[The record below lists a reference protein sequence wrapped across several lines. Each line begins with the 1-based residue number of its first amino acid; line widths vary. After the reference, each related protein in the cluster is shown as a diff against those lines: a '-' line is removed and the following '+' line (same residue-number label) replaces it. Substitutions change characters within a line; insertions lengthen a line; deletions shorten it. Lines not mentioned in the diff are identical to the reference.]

1 MKVLLFGAS
10 GMVGQGVL
18 RECLL
23 DSDVARVVTVV
34 RKTTGRKHEK
44 LTELVHPDLATLA
57 SLEGQLT
64 GFDACFFCTGVSVL
78 GMTEEQYARVTYD
91 LTLGVAKTL
100 LRTSPDLT
108 FVYVSGAGT
117 DSSEKGRR
125 MWARVKGR
133 TENALLS
140 MPFRAAYMLR
150 PGLIMPLHGI
160 RSSTRWY
167 NAVYAAIRPIYPLLR
182 RVAPTTITTTEQ
194 LGQSMIAV
202 ARNGY
207 STHVLEMA
215 DINRLGTWTPS
226 STANA
231 Q

>member
-1 MKVLLFGAS
+1 MLLFGAT

-23 DSDVARVVTVV
+23 DSTVTSVAIVV
-34 RKTTGRKHEK
+34 RRSTGRKHEK
-44 LTELVHPDLATLA
+44 LKEMVQPDLATLS
-57 SLEGQLT
+57 SLEPQLT
-64 GFDACFFCTGVSVL
+64 GFDACFFCAGVSAL
-78 GMTEEQYARVTYD
+78 GMSEEEYTRITYD
-91 LTLGVAKTL
+91 LTLGVARTL

-117 DSSEKGRR
+117 ASSEKGRM

-140 MPFRAAYMLR
+140 LPFRAAYMFR
-150 PGLIMPLHGI
+150 PGVIMPLHGI

-167 NAVYAAIRPIYPLLR
+167 NLTYAAIRPVYPLLR
-182 RVAPTTITTTEQ
+182 RIAPTMMTTTEQ
-194 LGQSMIAV
+194 LGRAMIAV

-207 STHVLEMA
+207 STHVVETA
-215 DINRLGTWTPS
+215 DINRLGTWS
-226 STANA
+226 
-231 Q
+231 

>member
-1 MKVLLFGAS
+1 VKVLLFGAS

-18 RECLL
+18 RESLL
-23 DSDVARVVTVV
+23 DSDLARVVTVV
-34 RKTTGRKHEK
+34 RRPAGQKHKK
-44 LTELVHPDLATLA
+44 LSELVLPDLATLA

-64 GFDACFFCTGVSVL
+64 GFDACLFCAGVSAL
-78 GMTEEQYARVTYD
+78 GMTEEQYTRVTYD

-117 DSSEKGRR
+117 DTSEKGRI

-140 MPFRAAYMLR
+140 LPFRAAYMFR

-167 NAVYAAIRPIYPLLR
+167 NVVYAAIRPIYPLLR
-182 RVAPTTITTTEQ
+182 RVAPTMITTTER
-194 LGQSMIAV
+194 LGRAMLAV
-202 ARNGY
+202 ARKGY
-207 STHVLEMA
+207 ATHVLEMA
-215 DINRLGTWTPS
+215 DINRL
-226 STANA
+226 ST
-231 Q
+231 

>member
-1 MKVLLFGAS
+1 VNALLFGAS

-23 DSDVARVVTVV
+23 DPDVVRIFTVV
-34 RKTTGRKHEK
+34 RRPTQRAHAK
-44 LTELVHPDLATLA
+44 LTEVVQPDLATLA
-57 SLEGQLT
+57 SIEPQLT
-64 GFDACFFCTGVSVL
+64 GFDACFFCAGVSAL
-78 GMTEEQYARVTYD
+78 GMSEQEYTRATYD

-117 DSSEKGRR
+117 DGSEKGRM

-140 MPFRAAYMLR
+140 MPFREAYMFR
-150 PGLIMPLHGI
+150 PGAIMPLHGI

-167 NAVYAAIRPIYPLLR
+167 NVAYAAIRPIYPLLR
-182 RVAPTTITTTEQ
+182 RVAPTMITTTEQ
-194 LGQSMIAV
+194 LGRAMLAV

-207 STHVLEMA
+207 ATHVLEMA
-215 DINRLGTWTPS
+215 DINRLSTWT
-226 STANA
+226 
-231 Q
+231 

>member
-23 DSDVARVVTVV
+23 DSDVAGVVTVV
-34 RKTTGRKHEK
+34 RRPTGRRHEK
-44 LTELVHPDLATLA
+44 LAEIVQPDLATLA
-57 SLEGQLT
+57 AVEPQLR
-64 GFDACFFCTGVSVL
+64 GFDACFFCAGVSAL
-78 GMTEEQYARVTYD
+78 GMTEAEYTRVTYD

-108 FVYVSGAGT
+108 FVYVSGAST
-117 DSSEKGRR
+117 DSTEKGRM

-140 MPFRAAYMLR
+140 LPFRAAYMFR
-150 PGLIMPLHGI
+150 PGAIMPLHGI

-167 NAVYAAIRPIYPLLR
+167 NAAYAIIRPIYPLLR
-182 RVAPTTITTTEQ
+182 RVAPTMITTTEK
-194 LGQSMIAV
+194 LGKAMIAV

-207 STHVLEMA
+207 STHVLEMS
-215 DINRLGTWTPS
+215 DINRL
-226 STANA
+226 AV
-231 Q
+231 